1 MAGKD
6 KKKLAVTR
14 DDERGSLSEML
25 MNLAS
30 LTKGQEGEHDSET
43 DGAAQ
48 LSINKVV
55 EKDSLAERC
64 NMRQN
69 SAELIRKLNLNP
81 ECRCSNLE
89 SHIKRIEKDVKFLMH
104 CLEQQE
110 LNEATSICSENT
122 CQTEK
127 K

>member
-1 MAGKD
+1 MAGKN

-48 LSINKVV
+48 LSIYKVV

-81 ECRCSNLE
+81 ECRCSN
-89 SHIKRIEKDVKFLMH
+89 IKRIEKDVKFLMH
-104 CLEQQE
+104 RIEQQE